1 MQCLQQRYYPN
12 GLPLARPNR
21 RGALGSAAKMRWLF
35 FSKAYGTKR
44 QMLKLKAIFH
54 DGSVGME
61 FMTDNASQAEELR
74 QQWLAFDCVA
84 EVRVLDEPG
93 WVSL

>member
-1 MQCLQQRYYPN
+1 MP
-12 GLPLARPNR
+12 
-21 RGALGSAAKMRWLF
+21 
-35 FSKAYGTKR
+35 
-44 QMLKLKAIFH
+44 KLRAIFH
-54 DGSVGME
+54 DGSVDME
-61 FMTDNASQAEELR
+61 FMTDNASEAEELR